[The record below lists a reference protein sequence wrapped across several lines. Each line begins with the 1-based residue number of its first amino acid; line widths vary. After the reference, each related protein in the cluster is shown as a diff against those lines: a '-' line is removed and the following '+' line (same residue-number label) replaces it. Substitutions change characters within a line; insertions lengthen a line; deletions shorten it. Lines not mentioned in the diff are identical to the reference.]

1 MARGTRRPSSM
12 PAEQTRGSEHV
23 FAVCTI
29 SESPGL
35 PPLRRDEA
43 RFDEGGWVAQ
53 PVSTAVLIPRM
64 I

>member
-1 MARGTRRPSSM
+1 MARGTRGPSSM

-23 FAVCTI
+23 FTVCTI
-29 SESPGL
+29 SESL
-35 PPLRRDEA
+35 QRDEA